1 MMTPYNMVGSAALP
15 ATCAHLTKLRCTP
28 RLRWMPAQERQ
39 MKTPYG
45 TDAQVGFLLGQSKQT
60 C

>member
-1 MMTPYNMVGSAALP
+1 
-15 ATCAHLTKLRCTP
+15 
-28 RLRWMPAQERQ
+28 

-60 C
+60 CSTVRQGEARVEDGCRNVRQSCVEVAR